1 MSENILEVE
10 HLTHAFKLDKKTK
23 IKAVDDVSFQIK
35 QGEILGIVGESG
47 SGKSTLARCIMN
59 IYEPNAGV
67 VRFHGINV
75 LDRAAFKA
83 NKKLL
88 QTQRQMIFQDSASS
102 LNQRMKAVDIISE
115 PLKINHIKTA
125 RKTAKAEAAFQLQTV
140 GLDESFLNRYPSQM
154 SGGQRQR
161 VAIARALTTEPDL
174 LIADEPVASLDVS
187 IQAQIINLFRHLQK
201 EHGFSILFI
210 AHDLAM
216 VEFLCDRVGVMYHG
230 KLVELADTIELYEHP
245 LHPYTKML
253 LSAIPIPDPIAE
265 RKKVHPDYSAMK
277 FDTEGQMVE
286 VAPGHFVLQ
295 KEGGDVSEEK

>member
-1 MSENILEVE
+1 MPENILEVE
-10 HLTHAFKLDKKTK
+10 HLTHAFTLDKKTK

-75 LDRAAFKA
+75 LDRAAFRA

-140 GLDESFLNRYPSQM
+140 GLDESFLERYPSQM

-187 IQAQIINLFRHLQK
+187 IQAQIINLFRHLQQ

-230 KLVELADTIELYEHP
+230 KLVELADTTELYEHP
-245 LHPYTKML
+245 LHPYTKIL

-265 RKKVHPDYSAMK
+265 RKKVRPDYSAMK
-277 FDTEGQMVE
+277 FDTEGQLVE

-295 KEGGDVSEEK
+295 KGGGDVSEEK